1 MLQRP
6 FAPFISLVMMMAL
19 LTLGAC
25 SGGGGIPTAVATP
38 TPGNLPPTALPT
50 TTPVT
55 APTGSP
61 TTMPAKTPTSI
72 PTNVP
77 TSVSTTTT
85 SPDAPTISLET
96 TGTIAGIRELLS
108 IDPNGNT
115 EFSTRQTPVTH
126 NTITPKQYAELEA
139 QIRKAD
145 FFNLKDNYDMGN
157 VSDDRYYKITVQ
169 AGGKAKTVTVAEV
182 GGESITPQPLLD
194 LIKML
199 VNIQKDVS

>member
-6 FAPFISLVMMMAL
+6 FAPLISLVMMMAL

-25 SGGGGIPTAVATP
+25 SSGGDIPTPVATP

-55 APTGSP
+55 VPTDVP
-61 TTMPAKTPTSI
+61 TTMPAKPPTPI
-72 PTNVP
+72 P
-77 TSVSTTTT
+77 TTTT
-85 SPDAPTISLET
+85 SPDAPTINFET

-115 EFSTRQTPVTH
+115 EFSTRQTQVTH
-126 NTITPKQYAELEA
+126 DTITHQQYADLEA

-169 AGGKAKTVTVAEV
+169 EGGKAKTVTVAET
-182 GGESITPQPLLD
+182 GGEGLTPQPLLD
-194 LIKML
+194 LITML
-199 VNIQKDVS
+199 INIQKNVR

>member
-1 MLQRP
+1 MFQRP
-6 FAPFISLVMMMAL
+6 FAPLISFVTMLAL
-19 LTLGAC
+19 LTMGAC
-25 SGGGGIPTAVATP
+25 SSGGGLPTAVATP
-38 TPGNLPPTALPT
+38 TTQPTTTPLTAPTSVPTTIPAKNPTTLPT
-50 TTPVT
+50 TT
-55 APTGSP
+55 A
-61 TTMPAKTPTSI
+61 A
-72 PTNVP
+72 
-77 TSVSTTTT
+77 
-85 SPDAPTISLET
+85 PDAPTISFET
-96 TGTIAGIRELLS
+96 AGTIAGIRELLS

-126 NTITPKQYAELEA
+126 NTITSQQYADLEA

-169 AGGKAKTVTVAEV
+169 EGGKAKTVRVAEV

-199 VNIQKDVS
+199 VNIQKDVR

>member
-1 MLQRP
+1 MVKNT
-6 FAPFISLVMMMAL
+6 FVPFISLVMLMAL
-19 LTLGAC
+19 LVLGAC
-25 SGGGGIPTAVATP
+25 SSGGGLPTAVATP
-38 TPGNLPPTALPT
+38 TTQPT
-50 TTPVT
+50 TTPLT
-55 APTGSP
+55 APTGVP
-61 TTMPAKTPTSI
+61 TTIPAKTPSPM
-72 PTNVP
+72 PT
-77 TSVSTTTT
+77 TIT

-126 NTITPKQYAELEA
+126 NTITSQQYADLEA

-169 AGGKAKTVTVAEV
+169 EGGKAKTVTVAEV

-199 VNIQKDVS
+199 VNIQKDVR

>member
-1 MLQRP
+1 
-6 FAPFISLVMMMAL
+6 LVMLMAL

-25 SGGGGIPTAVATP
+25 SGGGGIPTAVATS
-38 TPGNLPPTALPT
+38 TPGNLPPTTPPT

-55 APTGSP
+55 APTGVP
-61 TTMPAKTPTSI
+61 TAMRAKTPTPI
-72 PTNVP
+72 PTGMP
-77 TSVSTTTT
+77 TSVPTTTT
-85 SPDAPTISLET
+85 APDAPTISFET

-115 EFSTRQTPVTH
+115 EFSTRQTQVTH
-126 NTITPKQYAELEA
+126 DTITHQQYADLEA

-169 AGGKAKTVTVAEV
+169 EGGKAKTVTVAET
-182 GGESITPQPLLD
+182 GGEGLTPQPLLD
-194 LIKML
+194 LITML
-199 VNIQKDVS
+199 VNIQKDVR

>member
-6 FAPFISLVMMMAL
+6 FAPLISLVMMMAL

-25 SGGGGIPTAVATP
+25 SSGGDIPTPVATP

-55 APTGSP
+55 VPTDVP
-61 TTMPAKTPTSI
+61 TTMPAKPPTPI
-72 PTNVP
+72 P
-77 TSVSTTTT
+77 TTTT
-85 SPDAPTISLET
+85 SPDAPTINFET

-115 EFSTRQTPVTH
+115 EFSTRQTAVTH
-126 NTITPKQYAELEA
+126 NTITPQQYADLEA

-145 FFNLKDNYDMGN
+145 FFNLKENYDMGN

-169 AGGKAKTVTVAEV
+169 ASGKAKTVTVAET
-182 GGESITPQPLLD
+182 GGEGITPQPLLD

-199 VNIQKDVS
+199 DNIQKDVR

>member
-1 MLQRP
+1 MLKKT
-6 FAPFISLVMMMAL
+6 FVPFISLVMLMAL
-19 LTLGAC
+19 LVLGAC
-25 SGGGGIPTAVATP
+25 SSGGG
-38 TPGNLPPTALPT
+38 LPT
-50 TTPVT
+50 VTTDGGRPTT
-55 APTGSP
+55 APTTAP
-61 TTMPAKTPTSI
+61 TRVATFVATQMPTPI
-72 PTNVP
+72 A
-77 TSVSTTTT
+77 TTTT
-85 SPDAPTISLET
+85 SPDAPTVSFET

-126 NTITPKQYAELEA
+126 NTITSQQYVDLEA

-169 AGGKAKTVTVAEV
+169 EGGKAKTVTVAEV

-194 LIKML
+194 LITML
-199 VNIQKDVS
+199 VNIQKDIR

>member
-6 FAPFISLVMMMAL
+6 FAPLVSLVMMMSL

-25 SGGGGIPTAVATP
+25 SGQGGIPTAVVTP
-38 TPGNLPPTALPT
+38 TTLPPTALPT

-61 TTMPAKTPTSI
+61 TTILAKTPTS
-72 PTNVP
+72 VP
-77 TSVSTTTT
+77 TPTT
-85 SPDAPTISLET
+85 SPDAPTISFET

-115 EFSTRQTPVTH
+115 EFSTRQSPVTH
-126 NTITPKQYAELEA
+126 STITPQQYADLEA

-199 VNIQKDVS
+199 ANIQKDVR

>member
-1 MLQRP
+1 MLKRP
-6 FAPFISLVMMMAL
+6 FAPLISLVMMMAL

-25 SGGGGIPTAVATP
+25 SSWGDIPTPVATP

-55 APTGSP
+55 VPTDVP
-61 TTMPAKTPTSI
+61 TTMPAKPPTPI
-72 PTNVP
+72 P
-77 TSVSTTTT
+77 TTTT
-85 SPDAPTISLET
+85 SPDAPTINFET

-115 EFSTRQTPVTH
+115 EFSTRQTAVTH
-126 NTITPKQYAELEA
+126 NTITPQQYADLEA

-145 FFNLKDNYDMGN
+145 FFNLKENYDKGN

-169 AGGKAKTVTVAEV
+169 EGGKAKTVTVAET
-182 GGESITPQPLLD
+182 GGEGLTPQPLLD
-194 LIKML
+194 LITML
-199 VNIQKDVS
+199 VNIQKDVR

>member
-6 FAPFISLVMMMAL
+6 FAPLISLVMMIAL
-19 LTLGAC
+19 LILGAC
-25 SGGGGIPTAVATP
+25 SGGGGIPTAVVTS
-38 TPGNLPPTALPT
+38 TPGNLPPTPPT

-55 APTGSP
+55 APTG
-61 TTMPAKTPTSI
+61 
-72 PTNVP
+72 VP
-77 TSVSTTTT
+77 TSMPTTTA
-85 SPDAPTISLET
+85 SPDAPTITLET

-108 IDPNGNT
+108 IDPNRNT

-126 NTITPKQYAELEA
+126 NNITPQQYADLEA

-145 FFNLKDNYDMGN
+145 FFNLKDNYDTGN

-169 AGGKAKTVTVAEV
+169 QGGKAKTVTVAEV

-199 VNIQKDVS
+199 VKIQKEVS